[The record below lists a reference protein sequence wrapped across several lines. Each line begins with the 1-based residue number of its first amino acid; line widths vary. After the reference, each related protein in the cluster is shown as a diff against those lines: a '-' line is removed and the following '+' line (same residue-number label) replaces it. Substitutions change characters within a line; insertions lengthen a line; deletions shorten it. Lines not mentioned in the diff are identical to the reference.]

1 MSNTQ
6 SPEPEPRPESR
17 GDTDG
22 ADGEV
27 PEEKRIDVTPGQ
39 PVMFEVPANTN
50 LTINVVNEKPQGC
63 LSSLWSGVSCLGTGI
78 FVLIVIAVIIG
89 SISR

>member
-6 SPEPEPRPESR
+6 SPEPEPRD
-17 GDTDG
+17 GTNG
-22 ADGEV
+22 ADDVV

-39 PVMFEVPANTN
+39 PVSFEVPANTN

-78 FVLIVIAVIIG
+78 FVLIVIAWIIG
-89 SISR
+89 SVSR

>member
-1 MSNTQ
+1 MSKTP
-6 SPEPEPRPESR
+6 SPEPEPR
-17 GDTDG
+17 GDTNSDNAG
-22 ADGEV
+22 AS
-27 PEEKRIDVTPGQ
+27 EEKRIDVTPGQ
-39 PVMFEVPANTN
+39 PVSFEVPANTN

-89 SISR
+89 SASR

>member
-1 MSNTQ
+1 VTKTPSA
-6 SPEPEPRPESR
+6 EPEPR
-17 GDTDG
+17 DD
-22 ADGEV
+22 ADGGIAGA

-39 PVMFEVPANTN
+39 PVSFEVPANTN

-78 FVLIVIAVIIG
+78 FVLIVLAVIIG
-89 SISR
+89 SASR

>member
-1 MSNTQ
+1 MSKTP
-6 SPEPEPRPESR
+6 SPEPEPRDDKD
-17 GDTDG
+17 GDVAG
-22 ADGEV
+22 A

-39 PVMFEVPANTN
+39 PVSFKVPANTN

-78 FVLIVIAVIIG
+78 FVLIVLAVIIG
-89 SISR
+89 SASR

>member
-1 MSNTQ
+1 VTKTPSA
-6 SPEPEPRPESR
+6 EPEPRVDAV
-17 GDTDG
+17 GGIAG
-22 ADGEV
+22 A

-39 PVMFEVPANTN
+39 PVSFEVPANTN

-78 FVLIVIAVIIG
+78 FVLIVLAVIIG
-89 SISR
+89 SASR